1 MAYNH
6 EKTVEYEADGLHQ
19 QVTYVKPTAT
29 KIDEKGLRKA
39 LTAKVYDKYTVK
51 KLDRGAME
59 AAIDRGELDPRLVL
73 RFVSA
78 DERQPYQK
86 YSEKKVTD
94 EQEG

>member
-39 LTAKVYDKYTVK
+39 LTAKVYDGSRDRPWRARPTV
-51 KLDRGAME
+51 GTAVCV
-59 AAIDRGELDPRLVL
+59 G
-73 RFVSA
+73 
-78 DERQPYQK
+78 
-86 YSEKKVTD
+86 
-94 EQEG
+94 